1 MAFDPSKFGAVE
13 IKDDIFDPTK
23 FGATAFDEKPTLS
36 DSLWS
41 KIGQAKGFG
50 QKFDT
55 ILQAGAKATRG
66 IPGAKLG
73 SALGTEIG
81 GALAGESLSQ
91 IASQIKPEEVIGDTL
106 KAGALPASFA
116 VNPVSALGK
125 IGAGAGLGAI
135 SATGESMSKNESPLD
150 VAKKAAFGALAGG
163 AVSAAFVGFGK
174 LLEKTG
180 EKITQGV
187 IKPSE
192 KDLKAG
198 FKIDTIK
205 KYKLGGSLSSMYDKT
220 DEKLSEL
227 SHKLSTK
234 LAGSNQTVDL
244 NAILQET
251 SDSLSSNKMKGFG
264 SNTSIQNAVEQ
275 LKNEIINVAPDG
287 TLSIPDAQLVK
298 QSAGRFGAWQF
309 GATDPESTARQTVY
323 NAFYT
328 KIKEA
333 IEKNSPEGVKEIN
346 KQLSEL
352 IPVSHALLKRI
363 PVADRNRVLSLQ
375 DMITLTAS
383 VLDPRALGSFGLSMA
398 QKSGTVGNALMNV
411 GPKIQRVAPI
421 VGATVGDISSNVNL

>member
-1 MAFDPSKFGAVE
+1 MS
-13 IKDDIFDPTK
+13 IKWDTPPTSSGIK
-23 FGATAFDEKPTLS
+23 WDTSSQVPEQSLS

-41 KIGQAKGFG
+41 RVSQAKGIG

-55 ILQAGAKATRG
+55 LLQAGAKATEN

-91 IASQIKPEEVIGDTL
+91 IASQIKPEEVLGDTI
-106 KAGALPASFA
+106 KAGVLPASLV
-116 VNPVSALGK
+116 VNPVSAVGK
-125 IGAGAGLGAI
+125 IVAGAGLGSVS
-135 SATGESMSKNESPLD
+135 SAGESMSQGESPLEI
-150 VAKKAAFGALAGG
+150 AKKAVYGGLAGG
-163 AVSAAFVGFGK
+163 AISGAFVGFGK

-187 IKPSE
+187 IKPSG
-192 KDLKAG
+192 KDLEDG
-198 FKIDTIK
+198 FKIDTVK
-205 KYKLGGSLSSMYDKT
+205 KYKLGGSLSKMYDKT
-220 DEKLSEL
+220 EEKLSEL

-234 LAGSNQTVDL
+234 LAGSDQTIDL

-251 SDSLSSNKMKGFG
+251 SDSLSQNKMKGFG
-264 SNTSIQNAVEQ
+264 SNTSIQNAIDQ

-309 GATDPESTARQTVY
+309 GATDPDSTARQTVY
-323 NAFYT
+323 NAFY
-328 KIKEA
+328 KAIKES

-375 DMITLTAS
+375 DMLTLTAS
-383 VLDPRALGSFGLSMA
+383 VLDPRALGTFGLSMA
-398 QKSGTVGNALMNV
+398 QKSGTAGNILMKA
-411 GPKIQRVAPI
+411 GPSIQKIAPI
-421 VGATVGDISSNVNL
+421 AGATAGDISANL